1 MSGVRKKSHPK
12 TERRNVLLEVILS
25 HPVKMK
31 DCTYCSNKKKRN
43 FSECQISEEDSTRC
57 TECVKDNKSLC
68 DARPLSSAQLR
79 KIASFHAQYEDALEG
94 AEEERRVV
102 DAKIERLRKQ
112 KRLWLE
118 KMTRAVAR
126 GIDNLEELDRVEREE
141 AEAAARQAATS
152 APNLTASVSGPAV
165 SSVDAVDWSAF
176 ELDLL
181 LFQDLGSDGIPAVSP
196 GNS

>member
-1 MSGVRKKSHPK
+1 MSGVRKKPHPK
-12 TERRNVLLEVILS
+12 TERRNVLLEIILS
-25 HPVKMK
+25 HPVRMK

-43 FSECQISEEDSTRC
+43 FSECQLSEEDSTRC

-79 KIASFHAQYEDALEG
+79 KIAMFHTQYETALEE
-94 AEEERRVV
+94 AEKERKTV

-126 GIDNLEELDRVEREE
+126 GIDDLEELDRVEREE
-141 AEAAARQAATS
+141 AEASGQTATLPNPTDPVISDS
-152 APNLTASVSGPAV
+152 AIG
-165 SSVDAVDWSAF
+165 SVDWDAF
-176 ELDLL
+176 DPSLLDLNFGEGRQEGPL
-181 LFQDLGSDGIPAVSP
+181 SASGTQ
-196 GNS
+196 